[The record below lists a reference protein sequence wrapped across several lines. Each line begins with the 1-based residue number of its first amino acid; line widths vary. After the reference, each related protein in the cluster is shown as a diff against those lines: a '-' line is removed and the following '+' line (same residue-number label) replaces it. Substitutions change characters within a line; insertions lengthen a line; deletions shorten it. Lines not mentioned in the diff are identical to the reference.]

1 MMLPVRARGL
11 RRPGWNEEIDPV
23 RNTRAR
29 SVAAGLL
36 SLALLAGACG
46 DDDDTE
52 ATADGEDITE
62 TTEATDTTEAEGE
75 AAGEEMTSLDLTLT
89 AEGLEGVPEEFA
101 GGAVEV
107 DFTVDT
113 EDEFASVDFT
123 RVDEGTTAEQ
133 FAEEFVVVF
142 DGGPMPEYVRS
153 NAGVEGAAG
162 ETATSTLLLEPGSYV
177 VWYESESTENQINGT
192 LVEVTEGSVT
202 ELPETDG
209 EIVARDYGFDVDVSG
224 PGTFTFRNEGPDQL
238 HHAVIVDFGTNSLE
252 VAQQAIKPL
261 LTSEEDAPPPS
272 IEGLDMEQVDFDF
285 GGSAVFGPDAAGTFE
300 ADFVEGNTYG
310 VVCFISDRAGGPPH
324 AIGMEMFEVFQ
335 V

>member
-1 MMLPVRARGL
+1 M
-11 RRPGWNEEIDPV
+11 

-36 SLALLAGACG
+36 ALALLAGACG
-46 DDDDTE
+46 DDDTE
-52 ATADGEDITE
+52 ATADNGA
-62 TTEATDTTEAEGE
+62 TTEASEASDTTAPEGE
-75 AAGEEMTSLDLTLT
+75 AADDEMTALDITLT
-89 AEGLEGVPEEFA
+89 ADGLEGVPEEFA

-107 DFTVDT
+107 SFTVDT
-113 EDEFASVDFT
+113 EDEYASLDLT

-133 FAEEFVVVF
+133 FAEEFVAVF
-142 DGGPMPEYVRS
+142 EGGPMPEYVQS
-153 NAGVEGAAG
+153 TAGVEGAGG
-162 ETATSTLLLEPGSYV
+162 ETTTSTLLLEPGSYV

-192 LVEVTEGSVT
+192 VVEVTEGSVT

-238 HHAVIVDFGTNSLE
+238 HHAMLVDFGTNTPE
-252 VAQQAIKPL
+252 VARQAIMPL
-261 LTSEEDAPPPS
+261 LASEGEEAPDV
-272 IEGLDMEQVDFDF
+272 EGLDMSQVNPDF
-285 GGSAVFGPDAAGTFE
+285 GGSAVFGPDSGGTFE
-300 ADFVEGNTYG
+300 ADFVEGNTYA

>member
-1 MMLPVRARGL
+1 M
-11 RRPGWNEEIDPV
+11 

-36 SLALLAGACG
+36 SFALLAGACG
-46 DDDDTE
+46 DDDDDTE
-52 ATADGEDITE
+52 ASAGGGDTTE

-75 AAGEEMTSLDLTLT
+75 AAEGEMTALDVTLT
-89 AEGLEGVPEEFA
+89 ADGLEGVPEEFA

-107 DFTVDT
+107 TFTVDT
-113 EDEFASVDFT
+113 EDEYASLDFT

-142 DGGPMPEYVRS
+142 DGGAMPEYVQS
-153 NAGVEGAAG
+153 NAGVEGAGG
-162 ETATSTLLLEPGSYV
+162 ESTTSTVLLEPGSYV
-177 VWYESESTENQINGT
+177 VWYESESTENEIHGT
-192 LVEVTEGSVT
+192 VVEVTEGSVA

-224 PGTFTFRNEGPDQL
+224 PGTITFRNEGPNQL
-238 HHAVIVDFGTNSLE
+238 HHAVLIDFGTNTPE
-252 VAQQAIKPL
+252 VARQAIMPL
-261 LTSEEDAPPPS
+261 LQSEGEEPPAV
-272 IEGLDMEQVDFDF
+272 EGLDMSQVNPDF
-285 GGSAVFGPDAAGTFE
+285 GGSAVFGPDAGGTFE

-324 AIGMEMFEVFQ
+324 AIGMEMLEVFQ